1 MKSQDSKRTQ
11 ALWWLTL
18 SLAACS
24 AMAVGLLLVRNRA
37 TGSISHRFLVWNL
50 ALAWIPLGAALLAER
65 WAERRL
71 RLVVAG
77 AIWLIFFPNS
87 PYLVTDLIHL
97 RVDAQVPIWYDALLY
112 VSFGFAGIMLGNASL
127 YLVQSAVRRTYGVL
141 VSWIVAAVSLGL
153 GSFGVY
159 LGRVERWNSW
169 DLLHRPAVLLR
180 AAARPFVDPF
190 GNERAVVMSIVFFG
204 FLMTAYLASYALAS
218 VHRLHSVQSRS

>member
-127 YLVQSAVRRTYGVL
+127 YLVQSAVRRTYCV
-141 VSWIVAAVSLGL
+141 
-153 GSFGVY
+153 
-159 LGRVERWNSW
+159 
-169 DLLHRPAVLLR
+169 
-180 AAARPFVDPF
+180 
-190 GNERAVVMSIVFFG
+190 
-204 FLMTAYLASYALAS
+204 LAS